1 MRTLSTFPKD
11 SICICSSYADL
22 LLDVKWKSPPPPQWH
37 LTNFTSSLPLF
48 LFDCLVSFPSPS
60 NLSPLS
66 LLPSFNAYIMTHSKS
81 KAVGR
86 TGCLCSLSEETSQA
100 SCSAYSLTSFPLLL
114 FPEASAWE
122 KSPVSIDDWPVMAV
136 LLPSRLHPGSTTQL
150 FFPLESPTYQTGPVW
165 VEINTRKD
173 SMQVTG
179 ARQENHSVSR
189 PRLKAIINK
198 CKRSLLLQRRSYH
211 TGACGHTHASGNDCV
226 HVRKDGHA
234 GLGAHVGKGSR
245 CRNGCAS
252 VHLFSMRM
260 TMESREHSCCIERL
274 WGGSLRQWAGSSN
287 CSNYSS
293 SFTSLLWSWHQ
304 SSLLKKKKDYFSGI
318 WWRTQSLLFD
328 WMNFSSVEY

>member
-1 MRTLSTFPKD
+1 
-11 SICICSSYADL
+11 
-22 LLDVKWKSPPPPQWH
+22 
-37 LTNFTSSLPLF
+37 
-48 LFDCLVSFPSPS
+48 
-60 NLSPLS
+60 
-66 LLPSFNAYIMTHSKS
+66 
-81 KAVGR
+81 
-86 TGCLCSLSEETSQA
+86 
-100 SCSAYSLTSFPLLL
+100 
-114 FPEASAWE
+114 
-122 KSPVSIDDWPVMAV
+122 MAV

-226 HVRKDGHA
+226 HVKKDGHA

-304 SSLLKKKKDYFSGI
+304 SSLLKKKKITF
-318 WWRTQSLLFD
+318 LEFD
-328 WMNFSSVEY
+328 EEHSHCCLTEWISAQWSTNEMCVRFRDAFGNSTIRCKGHPPPIQRANDHTVNRHFLDTCICCC